1 MSETITIRKLSE
13 DTQRRLKHRAVDNG
27 RSFEAEI
34 RAILDDAA
42 VAQSTPNDHSATSD
56 FFEAAAEFRKVVQEL
71 GVEFPSGFPNRIVEY
86 PRELEL

>member
-34 RAILDDAA
+34 RAILDD
-42 VAQSTPNDHSATSD
+42 VARAGTTGTRTNADILFD
-56 FFEAAAEFRKVVQEL
+56 AAAEFREAA
-71 GVEFPSGFPNRIVEY
+71 GPGFTFPERIVEY
-86 PRELEL
+86 PRELVL